1 MAGVEKK
8 YDTAIPMNAI
18 GFAGL
23 HILTAGAY
31 NGEKHV
37 FQDEKKL

>member
-1 MAGVEKK
+1 M
-8 YDTAIPMNAI
+8 TRQFRMNAI

-37 FQDEKKL
+37 FQDEKKS